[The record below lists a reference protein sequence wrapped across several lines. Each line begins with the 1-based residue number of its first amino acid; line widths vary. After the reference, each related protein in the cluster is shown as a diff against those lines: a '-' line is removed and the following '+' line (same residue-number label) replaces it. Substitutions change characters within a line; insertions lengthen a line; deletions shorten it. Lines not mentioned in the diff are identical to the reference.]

1 MDEKSVMGRPPKRGE
16 TQDARIQLRLLQ
28 SEKEAWEMSAN
39 EAGMTL
45 SDWMRDRLNR
55 SAQASLRRKKAV

>member
-1 MDEKSVMGRPPKRGE
+1 MDEKRGPGRPPVRDE

-28 SEKEAWEMSAN
+28 SEKEDWTQAADD
-39 EAGMTL
+39 AGISL

-55 SAQASLRRKKAV
+55 AAKSAQRRRKAK